1 MSSIIALAQLVEP
14 RSVTEQSL
22 QKQGTCCLQSA
33 KVLLETQIET
43 AERQLAAAKEQQP
56 IRTTPVFDSIS
67 LPKLDSAPLN
77 TLLHRDLPSLD
88 ANAVNQVQ
96 EHLANIGQ
104 SGEMWVADGC
114 RRLPAGLAGAC
125 PFCAQNLSGSALIAH
140 YRAYFS
146 EAYATLK
153 REIAEAI
160 TSFSRTHG
168 EESPAAF
175 ERAMRVCGERRHF
188 WSRFCELPQVAV
200 DTADIARA
208 WRAAREAVLGE
219 LHAKQAAPL
228 EPRQLSAI
236 TLAAIATYE
245 QHRASIVQLN
255 QQLQDASEAINLVKE
270 QAAAGNVAAIES
282 DLTRLK
288 SVQARHSS
296 VITTSCTEYLNEKAA
311 KTATEGLRDQ
321 AKEALSQYRQS
332 VFPLYQ
338 TAITDYL
345 RRFNASFRLGSVEAA
360 DTRGGPTCNY
370 SVVINENPIT
380 IAGTTTTPGTP
391 SFRTALSAGDRNTL
405 ALAFFF
411 ASVDRDPNL
420 SNKIV
425 VIDDPITSLDDHRA
439 LTTVQEIRRLVQRTA
454 QVIVLSHSKPF
465 LCRLSEHPDRT
476 IVTAIQVTRDGA
488 GSTLSSWDVNQDCI
502 TEHDRRHARLRE
514 YAVRSNGNDR
524 EVAKSIRPIIEAF
537 FRVACPEHF
546 PPGSLLGPFR
556 GICDQRVGTPQEI
569 LNQHHTQELREL
581 VEFANRFHHDTNPA
595 WETETINDAELLS
608 YVQRALAFTRR

>member
-1 MSSIIALAQLVEP
+1 MITLIQLLRNVGQFDSVSQGSPLPLKKLTLIYAENGRGKTTLAAILRSLGTGDPLPIGERKRLAAIHTPHVILECAGGPPAAMFQNNAWNRSLTQISVFDDEFVDDNVCSGLEVAPDHRQKLHELILGSQGVSLNRAVQTHIASIEQHNRDLRTKADAIPTALRGTL
-14 RSVTEQSL
+14 SVDAFCAL
-22 QKQGTCCLQSA
+22 QPITN
-33 KVLLETQIET
+33 VETQTET

-255 QQLQDASEAINLVKE
+255 LK
-270 QAAAGNVAAIES
+270 QA
-282 DLTRLK
+282 
-288 SVQARHSS
+288 
-296 VITTSCTEYLNEKAA
+296 
-311 KTATEGLRDQ
+311 
-321 AKEALSQYRQS
+321 
-332 VFPLYQ
+332 
-338 TAITDYL
+338 
-345 RRFNASFRLGSVEAA
+345 
-360 DTRGGPTCNY
+360 
-370 SVVINENPIT
+370 
-380 IAGTTTTPGTP
+380 
-391 SFRTALSAGDRNTL
+391 
-405 ALAFFF
+405 
-411 ASVDRDPNL
+411 
-420 SNKIV
+420 
-425 VIDDPITSLDDHRA
+425 
-439 LTTVQEIRRLVQRTA
+439 
-454 QVIVLSHSKPF
+454 
-465 LCRLSEHPDRT
+465 
-476 IVTAIQVTRDGA
+476 
-488 GSTLSSWDVNQDCI
+488 
-502 TEHDRRHARLRE
+502 
-514 YAVRSNGNDR
+514 
-524 EVAKSIRPIIEAF
+524 
-537 FRVACPEHF
+537 
-546 PPGSLLGPFR
+546 
-556 GICDQRVGTPQEI
+556 
-569 LNQHHTQELREL
+569 
-581 VEFANRFHHDTNPA
+581 
-595 WETETINDAELLS
+595 
-608 YVQRALAFTRR
+608 